1 MIRLKDVLLESAGFE
16 HSAGIIVF
24 HRCPK
29 DGIKY
34 LLLHGDKIG
43 WGFPK
48 GHLDGDETAEEAARR
63 ETKEETGIII
73 DEVIPNFEEDISYI
87 LKFDFSK
94 TPPEPIDT
102 PINKIVTF
110 YLGEAKSQEVKISH
124 EHSEYKWVTY
134 QEAQALLKFNNELL
148 KKANKVIAWSKK
160 KLHSEK
166 VGK

>member
-1 MIRLKDVLLESAGFE
+1 MIRLKDVLLESSGFE

-29 DGIKY
+29 EGIKY

-63 ETKEETGIII
+63 ETKEETGISI
-73 DEVIPNFEEDISYI
+73 DKLTPNFEEDITYMI
-87 LKFDFSK
+87 KFDFSK
-94 TPPEPIDT
+94 TPPEPLEV

-110 YLGEAKSQEVKISH
+110 FLGETKSDKVELSH
-124 EHSEYKWVTY
+124 EHSKYIWATY
-134 QEAQALLKFNNELL
+134 QKAQTLLKFNNELL
-148 KKANKVIAWSKK
+148 KKANKLIAWKK
-160 KLHSEK
+160 KK
-166 VGK
+166 

>member
-1 MIRLKDVLLESAGFE
+1 MIRLKDVLLESGGFE

-34 LLLHGDKIG
+34 LLLQGDKIG

-73 DEVIPNFEEDISYI
+73 GELIPNFEEDVTYMM
-87 LKFDFSK
+87 KFDFSK
-94 TPPEPIDT
+94 TPPEPLEIPT
-102 PINKIVTF
+102 NKIVTF
-110 YLGEAKSQEVKISH
+110 YLGETNSDKVELSH
-124 EHSEYKWVTY
+124 EHSKYAWATY
-134 QEAQALLKFNNELL
+134 QEAQKLLKFNNELL
-148 KKANKVIAWSKK
+148 KKANKLLTWQKK
-160 KLHSEK
+160 K
-166 VGK
+166 